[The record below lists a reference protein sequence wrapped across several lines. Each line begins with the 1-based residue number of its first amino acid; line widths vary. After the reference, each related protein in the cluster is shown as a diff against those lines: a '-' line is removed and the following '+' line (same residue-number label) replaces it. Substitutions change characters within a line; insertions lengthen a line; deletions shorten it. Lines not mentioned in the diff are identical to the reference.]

1 MTIQRLDYLLNQAAN
16 NALSEP
22 ETQELT
28 AWYRSFSGDEGLTA
42 SLSPEQLEQLQKW
55 MWSRIRTVIAPAD
68 NRELSDAERPRR
80 TSVRPLYRWSAAA
93 SVLLLLTAGSYLLV
107 RHQNHPVPP
116 VSSLPS
122 PVSHDASPGGNKAT
136 LTLADGTV
144 ISLDSAKNGVLS
156 HTGGVTIVKQASGQ
170 LVYHAPG
177 RSAAGNDAGPTVS
190 YNTLSTPKGG
200 QYRVVLPDG
209 TGAWIDAATTLRYP
223 SRFSGKDRRV
233 ELSGEAYFEVAK
245 DPVKPFIVETS
256 DMSVH
261 VLGTHF
267 NVMAYEEDQ
276 QHIAT
281 LLEGSVVVTRG
292 LRRETLKPGQEARI
306 SGGSDQVKVSDADVE
321 GAIAWKN
328 GLFQFNDVD
337 LPTILAQVARWY
349 DIRVVYAGP
358 VPTELYRGT
367 ISRYVSLSK
376 LLKIL
381 EYNGAHF
388 DINGKTV
395 TVK

>member
-1 MTIQRLDYLLNQAAN
+1 MTIQRINYLLNQAAID
-16 NALSEP
+16 ALSEP
-22 ETQELT
+22 EAQELT

-42 SLSPEQLEQLQKW
+42 TLSPEQLEQLQQW
-55 MWSRIRTVIAPAD
+55 MWSRIHTVIAPGQSIK
-68 NRELSDAERPRR
+68 R
-80 TSVRPLYRWSAAA
+80 SVRTPFRWSAAA
-93 SVLLLLTAGSYLLV
+93 SVLLLLAAGSYLLV
-107 RHQNHPVPP
+107 RHQKHPA
-116 VSSLPS
+116 SLASTLPSISS
-122 PVSHDASPGGNKAT
+122 PVSNDALPGGNKAT

-144 ISLDSAKNGVLS
+144 ISLDSAENGVLS

-170 LVYHAPG
+170 LIYHAPG
-177 RSAAGNDAGPTVS
+177 RNTGSSIAGSDAVS

-209 TGAWIDAATTLRYP
+209 TAAWINAASTLRYP

-245 DPVKPFIVETS
+245 DPVKPFIVQTS
-256 DMSVH
+256 DMNVR

-267 NVMAYEEDQ
+267 NVMAYQEDH
-276 QHIAT
+276 QHVTT

-292 LRRETLKPGQEARI
+292 PRQETLKPGQEARV
-306 SGGSDQVKVSDADVE
+306 SGGSDQVAVSDADVE
-321 GAIAWKN
+321 EATAWKD
-328 GLFQFNDVD
+328 GLFQFEDVD

-358 VPTELYRGT
+358 VPTDLYRGK
-367 ISRYVSLSK
+367 ISRYVPLSK

-388 DINGKTV
+388 DINGNTV
-395 TVK
+395 TVQ